1 MLRQR
6 RRRST
11 ASAILVAA
19 RGGTDDHQPV
29 GHAHSTTGLGF
40 GYGFETVDRYGAKG
54 MASVGSFGWGGAYGT
69 TYWVDPKAHMV
80 AVMMI
85 QLLPGNAGPI
95 ADRFNAT
102 VYQALLDV
110 PVR

>member
-1 MLRQR
+1 
-6 RRRST
+6 
-11 ASAILVAA
+11 
-19 RGGTDDHQPV
+19 
-29 GHAHSTTGLGF
+29 
-40 GYGFETVDRYGAKG
+40 
-54 MASVGSFGWGGAYGT
+54 MASVGSFSWGGAYGT

-95 ADRFNAT
+95 TDRFNAT